1 METKERYG
9 RFVLQSEDARTS
21 AGSFWRAVQL
31 GAAGYER
38 HVTLFRT
45 ELLGVEVAEGVA
57 RGLQNGLQVQHAQV
71 GKALEAGRIDLTAF
85 AASEFIEGRSV
96 GALLERSRSEGHPFA
111 IDHALLIASKAAAAL
126 EAAQARKQSHGF
138 LMPDFIQVS
147 HDGEVSVRTFGLP
160 SRLLKAANS
169 VGVREASFLAP
180 EVDSKASLDIRADIF
195 SLGVQLFEML
205 TGSPLPTGQPPKKS
219 IEEARLAVPGGD
231 GVPLPKVLA
240 ALFVQTLS
248 EDPGQ
253 RFKDASAFKKSVDTL
268 LFSGDYSPTTFNLAF
283 FMHTLFRDEGDRD
296 ADLVKAERLASYRNH
311 VAEMNRAPAQ
321 LDATL
326 IGPAPPVGVISP
338 RAAEA
343 AKSDAVRHDSG
354 RILRAAAAPTPPL
367 SPRGDETLLGAA
379 PSERSFPIGPVVL
392 GLAAVLGVGAYLL
405 MQRFAPPA
413 PPVAVSP
420 AMNPAEAAALAR
432 VKELEARL
440 LSLEAE
446 KAAAEQK
453 AAEEAKKMIEAQAR
467 AKGRAA
473 DPAEVQRAQDEARK
487 KAQVDQDAKLQAER
501 LKIDDERKKADA
513 AKTSA
518 GPTPEPS
525 PSSPPASPTPSATL
539 AQASQTPSP
548 APSTPVPPQGPSPQ
562 PLPSISG
569 SPSGF
574 LEPGDPGVTVPQVVT
589 QSRIEYP
596 PVARAQRL
604 SGSVVISALVDELGN
619 VTETRLLRGAAPNS
633 GFNQAALENVK
644 KRKYK
649 PATHDGKPGK
659 MWITIQVDF
668 KL

>member
-296 ADLVKAERLASYRNH
+296 ADLVKAEKLASYRNH
-311 VAEMNRAPAQ
+311 VAEMNRAATVQ

-326 IGPAPPVGVISP
+326 IAPAAPIGVLSP
-338 RAAEA
+338 RTAEIT
-343 AKSDAVRHDSG
+343 KPDAVRHDSG
-354 RILRAAAAPTPPL
+354 RILRAAA
-367 SPRGDETLLGAA
+367 
-379 PSERSFPIGPVVL
+379 
-392 GLAAVLGVGAYLL
+392 
-405 MQRFAPPA
+405 
-413 PPVAVSP
+413 VAS
-420 AMNPAEAAALAR
+420 
-432 VKELEARL
+432 
-440 LSLEAE
+440 
-446 KAAAEQK
+446 
-453 AAEEAKKMIEAQAR
+453 
-467 AKGRAA
+467 
-473 DPAEVQRAQDEARK
+473 
-487 KAQVDQDAKLQAER
+487 
-501 LKIDDERKKADA
+501 
-513 AKTSA
+513 
-518 GPTPEPS
+518 PS
-525 PSSPPASPTPSATL
+525 PSSR
-539 AQASQTPSP
+539 
-548 APSTPVPPQGPSPQ
+548 GP
-562 PLPSISG
+562 
-569 SPSGF
+569 
-574 LEPGDPGVTVPQVVT
+574 
-589 QSRIEYP
+589 
-596 PVARAQRL
+596 
-604 SGSVVISALVDELGN
+604 
-619 VTETRLLRGAAPNS
+619 
-633 GFNQAALENVK
+633 
-644 KRKYK
+644 
-649 PATHDGKPGK
+649 
-659 MWITIQVDF
+659 
-668 KL
+668 